1 MKRVLIVLVILFIS
15 LSLFAT
21 GWVFG
26 YQVGLDG
33 YVSSS
38 YKVDEIFQVGFNL
51 NLIPSKLYSPI
62 IKVGS
67 LIPKNI
73 NKEAPLVNFGL
84 SSGIFVWHNHLLKN
98 AFRRQ
103 SAQMPRVEASL
114 VLSFAKPTLHSASL
128 LFKPLNYTFGDKEVA
143 VGSVYLVYNFENND
157 FGWGIR
163 VFEINH
169 WLF

>member
-1 MKRVLIVLVILFIS
+1 MKKVLIVLIFLFIS

-21 GWVFG
+21 GWVLG

-38 YKVDEIFQVGFNL
+38 YNLDEIFQVGLNL
-51 NLIPSKLYSPI
+51 NLVPSKLYSPI
-62 IKVGS
+62 IKVGT

-84 SSGIFVWHNHLLKN
+84 SSGVFVWHNHLLKN

-103 SAQMPRVEASL
+103 SAQMPRIEASL
-114 VLSFAKPTLHSASL
+114 ILSFTEPVLHSASL
-128 LFKPLNYTFGDKEVA
+128 LFKPFNYTFGDKEVA
-143 VGSVYLVYNFENND
+143 VGSAYLVYNFEAND